1 MTADS
6 STSSINPLNSEFELE
21 SEEHAEWIKGESIRA
36 FMPTQ
41 QQTQTIALLV
51 IPIVVAVLYGHVNM
65 LALTIWAALSALL
78 AIYRWRLTSSYT
90 KHLIGSSTLSQIQFQ
105 KKNYWTWP
113 STAFLWS
120 SLVYLFFGKAPL
132 FNQLVCFVV
141 LASIGV
147 FSATGY
153 ATHYKIMKLFIN
165 TMMLNLLLGMSWVY
179 LTNTEAAKN
188 SIFGMIFPLQ
198 IVFWKLLFLIGSRL
212 NKSHLQGLQL
222 RKGNQD
228 LIISLQ
234 QQTNRANQA
243 IETKNRFLASAA
255 HDIRQPVLA
264 LDVYA
269 SMLRAEPQLASELTE
284 KIEIATKSV
293 IEMFDSLFD
302 LSRLDSGQLKIK
314 NNSFDAVTLMH
325 NLEVQYKP
333 AAQSKQLE
341 LRIRCCDIK
350 IYTDQQ
356 LLKRILGNLLMNAI
370 KFTHIGGVLIAC
382 RQTSKGVR
390 FEVWDTGIGIA
401 ANEQTAVVG
410 EFYKSP
416 SHLGTSEGFGLGLS
430 IVTRLSESLGFHF
443 SMKSKLGVGS
453 AFFIDIPHGSNMPKE
468 AINPAD
474 AHKK

>member
-1 MTADS
+1 
-6 STSSINPLNSEFELE
+6 
-21 SEEHAEWIKGESIRA
+21 
-36 FMPTQ
+36 
-41 QQTQTIALLV
+41 
-51 IPIVVAVLYGHVNM
+51 
-65 LALTIWAALSALL
+65 
-78 AIYRWRLTSSYT
+78 
-90 KHLIGSSTLSQIQFQ
+90 
-105 KKNYWTWP
+105 
-113 STAFLWS
+113 
-120 SLVYLFFGKAPL
+120 
-132 FNQLVCFVV
+132 
-141 LASIGV
+141 
-147 FSATGY
+147 
-153 ATHYKIMKLFIN
+153 
-165 TMMLNLLLGMSWVY
+165 
-179 LTNTEAAKN
+179 
-188 SIFGMIFPLQ
+188 
-198 IVFWKLLFLIGSRL
+198 
-212 NKSHLQGLQL
+212 
-222 RKGNQD
+222 
-228 LIISLQ
+228 
-234 QQTNRANQA
+234 
-243 IETKNRFLASAA
+243 
-255 HDIRQPVLA
+255 
-264 LDVYA
+264 
-269 SMLRAEPQLASELTE
+269 
-284 KIEIATKSV
+284 
-293 IEMFDSLFD
+293 MFDSLFD

-333 AAQSKQLE
+333 TAQSKQLE

-443 SMKSKLGVGS
+443 SMKSKLGMGS